1 MADRSVASTDTL
13 NYFRH
18 EFNATAADVGDIQS
32 ILDASSYIASSTD
45 VAEAIVALNTE
56 LPEITTDSFVFPVG
70 TMVFEGSDF
79 NYLDSGDAFETTL
92 SFTDPTADRT
102 YTLPNAG
109 GDVVLDTDTQT
120 LSSKTLTSP
129 TITGGTM
136 SGAFTGTMTMN
147 GVVLAGASPLVFEGA
162 SDDAY
167 ETTLA
172 LVDPTADRTLSLPN
186 ATDTLIGKAT
196 TDTLT
201 NKSFDLGGTG
211 NSLTGTISEF
221 NSALQSAS
229 FATLDNSE
237 TLTNKTFTS
246 PTINGGTFS
255 GSFTGT
261 MDITGTVLS
270 GASPLVFEGATDDAY
285 ETTWAF
291 VDPTGDRTIT
301 VPDATDTLIGKATTD
316 TLTNKTI
323 DLGSNTLTG
332 SMAEFNSALQGDS
345 FMTLADTQTLTNKTF
360 TSPTITS
367 GVLNT
372 AVSGSAFKDEDNMSS
387 NSATALASQQSI
399 KAYVLATID
408 AQDVDIA
415 ADSGSNIAIDLDDE
429 VFTLAGGTGL
439 ASATGTNSVTLSI
452 DSTVATLTGS
462 QTFTNKTFTSPSI
475 NALTFASGQTTS
487 GLNIGATGIIFEGS
501 SADAYETTLTAAD
514 PTADH
519 TITIPDSTM
528 TAITTATHVSKSIH
542 IARCVALG

>member
-1 MADRSVASTDTL
+1 MADRIVAATDTL

-18 EFNATAADVGDIQS
+18 EFNGTAVDVGDIAD
-32 ILDASSYIASSTD
+32 ILSASSYIASATD
-45 VAEAIVALNTE
+45 VVESIVALNTE

-70 TMVFEGSDF
+70 TMVWEGSDF
-79 NYLDSGDAFETTL
+79 NYLDSGDAYETTL
-92 SFTDPTADRT
+92 VFTDPTADRT
-102 YTLPNAG
+102 YTFGDIN
-109 GDVVLDTDTQT
+109 GDVVLDVATQT
-120 LSSKTLTSP
+120 LTNKTLTSP
-129 TITGGTM
+129 TINAGTM

-221 NSALQSAS
+221 NSALQGDS
-229 FATLDNSE
+229 FATIDNAD

-291 VDPTGDRTIT
+291 VDPTADRTIT
-301 VPDATDTLIGKATTD
+301 VPNATDTLIGKATTD

-323 DLGSNTLTG
+323 DLDANTLTG
-332 SMAEFNSALQGDS
+332 SMSEFNSALQGDS

-372 AVSGSAFKDEDNMSS
+372 GVSGSGIKDEDDMSS
-387 NSATALASQQSI
+387 NSATHLATQQSI
-399 KAYVLATID
+399 KTYVLAVVD
-408 AQDVDIA
+408 EQDLDIA
-415 ADSGSNIAIDLDDE
+415 ADSGSNIAVDLDDE
-429 VFTLAGGTGL
+429 VLTLAGGTGIT
-439 ASATGTNSVTLSI
+439 STTGTNSVTFAI

-462 QTFTNKTFTSPSI
+462 QTFEDKTFTSPLI
-475 NALTFASGQTTS
+475 NALTFASGQTAT
-487 GLNIGATGIIFEGS
+487 GINIGANGIIFEGAT
-501 SADAYETTLTAAD
+501 ADAYETTLTAAD

-519 TITIPDSTM
+519 TITIPNATM
-528 TAITTATHVSKSIH
+528 TAITTATHATQTNH
-542 IARCVALG
+542 IARCMALG

>member
-45 VAEAIVALNTE
+45 IAEAIVALNSE

-120 LSSKTLTSP
+120 LTSKTLTSP
-129 TITGGTM
+129 TINGGTM
-136 SGAFTGTMTMN
+136 SGSFTGTMTMN

-221 NSALQSAS
+221 NSALQGDS
-229 FATLDNSE
+229 FATIDNSD

-246 PTINGGTFS
+246 PTINGGTMS

-270 GASPLVFEGATDDAY
+270 GASPLVFEGATADAH

-291 VDPTGDRTIT
+291 TDPTADRVIT
-301 VPDATDTLIGKATTD
+301 VPNATDTLIGKATTD
-316 TLTNKTI
+316 TLTNKSV
-323 DLGSNTLTG
+323 DLDANTLTG
-332 SMAEFNSALQGDS
+332 SMSEFNSALQGDS

-367 GVLNT
+367 GVFNT
-372 AVSGSAFKDEDNMSS
+372 GVSGSAFKDEDNMASDS
-387 NSATALASQQSI
+387 NTAVASQQSI
-399 KAYVLATID
+399 KAYVLSVID

-415 ADSGSNIAIDLDDE
+415 ADSGSNIAVDLDDE
-429 VFTLAGGTGL
+429 VFTIAGGTSI
-439 ASATGTNSVTLSI
+439 ASTTGTNSVTLAIES
-452 DSTVATLTGS
+452 SVATLTGS
-462 QTFTNKTFTSPSI
+462 QTFEDKTFTSPLI
-475 NALTFASGQTTS
+475 NALTFASGQSTS
-487 GLNIGATGIIFEGS
+487 GLNIGANGIIFEGAT
-501 SADAYETTLTAAD
+501 ADAHETTLTAAD

-519 TITIPDSTM
+519 TITIPNATM
-528 TAITTATHVSKSIH
+528 TAITTATHATQTNH
-542 IARCVALG
+542 IARCMALG

>member
-1 MADRSVASTDTL
+1 MADRVVAATDTL

-18 EFNATAADVGDIQS
+18 EFNGTASDVGDIAD
-32 ILDASSYIASSTD
+32 ILSASSYIASSTNI
-45 VAEAIVALNTE
+45 AESIVALNTE

-70 TMVFEGSDF
+70 TMVWEGSDF
-79 NYLDSGDAFETTL
+79 NYLDSGDAYETTL
-92 SFTDPTADRT
+92 VFTDPTADRT
-102 YTLPNAG
+102 YTFGDIN
-109 GDVVLDTDTQT
+109 GDVVLDVATQT
-120 LSSKTLTSP
+120 LTNKTLTSP
-129 TITGGTM
+129 TINAGTM

-162 SDDAY
+162 SDDAH

-201 NKSFDLGGTG
+201 NKSFDLGGSG

-221 NSALQSAS
+221 NSALQGDS
-229 FATLDNSE
+229 FATIDNSD
-237 TLTNKTFTS
+237 TLTNKIFTS
-246 PTINGGTFS
+246 PTINGGTMS

-291 VDPTGDRTIT
+291 VDPTADRVIT
-301 VPDATDTLIGKATTD
+301 VPNATDTLIGKATTD

-323 DLGSNTLTG
+323 DLDANTLTG
-332 SMAEFNSALQGDS
+332 SMSEFNSALQGDS

-372 AVSGSAFKDEDNMSS
+372 GVSGSGIKDEDNMSS
-387 NSATALASQQSI
+387 NSATHLATQQSI
-399 KAYVLATID
+399 KAYVLAVVD
-408 AQDVDIA
+408 EQDLDIA
-415 ADSGSNIAIDLDDE
+415 ADSGSNIAVDLDDE
-429 VFTLAGGTGL
+429 VLTLAGGTGIDSS
-439 ASATGTNSVTLSI
+439 ASGNTITFAI

-462 QTFTNKTFTSPSI
+462 QTFEDKTFTSPLI
-475 NALTFASGQTTS
+475 NALTFASGQSTS
-487 GLNIGATGIIFEGS
+487 GLNIGANGIIFEGAT
-501 SADAYETTLTAAD
+501 ADAYETTLTAAD

-519 TITIPDSTM
+519 TITIPNATM
-528 TAITTATHVSKSIH
+528 TAITTATHATQTNH
-542 IARCVALG
+542 IARCMALG